1 MGKTLPTI
9 LLIAI
14 SLAACSK
21 RTESAGGD
29 APGGSNAV
37 GEKAGAPEVAYGYS
51 YRFSLPS
58 SAVTQAQD
66 RHIALCD
73 QMGQARCRLQEMH
86 RSTDRTSSSGSIK
99 FIIVSNEARQFGT
112 ALVAPV
118 TTLGGELQSRDFE
131 AEDVSK
137 QIAAGEQKV
146 AAKPTV
152 DNQTALAEVRERVAT
167 SPVTVYYENSA
178 GFGEQVGNALGAAG
192 ETLTS
197 SVSALIYFLAAALPW
212 AIVFT
217 VLFFGIRAI
226 VRQTRR
232 MLSRSAA
239 GTSDASPAPP
249 L

>member
-1 MGKTLPTI
+1 MIKTLPMI
-9 LLIAI
+9 LLIAL
-14 SLAACSK
+14 SLSACSR
-21 RTESAGGD
+21 RTERISGGEGNST
-29 APGGSNAV
+29 AEMTGPS
-37 GEKAGAPEVAYGYS
+37 EVAYGYTF
-51 YRFSLPS
+51 RFALPS

-99 FIIVSNEARQFGT
+99 FLVVSSEARQFGNQ
-112 ALVAPV
+112 LVAPV
-118 TTLGGELQSRDFE
+118 TALKGELQSRDFE

-152 DNQTALAEVRERVAT
+152 DNQIALADVRERVAT
-167 SPVTVYYENSA
+167 SPVTVVYENSA

-217 VLFFGIRAI
+217 LLFFGIRAI
-226 VRQTRR
+226 VRRTNR
-232 MLSRSAA
+232 MLARPAI
-239 GTSDASPAPP
+239 GTAEAPTPTP